1 MYVDICKYK
10 RGNKTYK
17 RVLLREGYRE
27 GGRVKHRTLANLSH
41 CSDEEIEAIRIALK
55 GKKQIVY
62 GLLTDEQ
69 GEPISI
75 EGFCGNTTSQCNP
88 ARGITL
94 SGDTCCHEK
103 ETE

>member
-27 GGRVKHRTLANLSH
+27 GGKVKHRTLANLSH

-75 EGFCGNTTSQCNP
+75 EGFCGNTK
-88 ARGITL
+88 G
-94 SGDTCCHEK
+94 
-103 ETE
+103 

>member
-1 MYVDICKYK
+1 MYVDLCKYK

-17 RVLLREGYRE
+17 RVLLKE
-27 GGRVKHRTLANLSH
+27 GGKVKHRTLANLSH
-41 CSDEEIEAIRIALK
+41 CSGEEIEAIRIALK
-55 GKKQIVY
+55 GKKQILY

-88 ARGITL
+88 ARSITL
-94 SGDTCCHEK
+94 SGDTCCHKK

>member
-27 GGRVKHRTLANLSH
+27 GGKVKHRTLANLSH
-41 CSDEEIEAIRIALK
+41 CSDEEIEAIGIVLK

-62 GLLTDEQ
+62 GLLTD
-69 GEPISI
+69 
-75 EGFCGNTTSQCNP
+75 
-88 ARGITL
+88 R
-94 SGDTCCHEK
+94 
-103 ETE
+103 ETHVATRKKLNSFRKRK

>member
-27 GGRVKHRTLANLSH
+27 GGKVKHRTLANLSH

-55 GKKQIVY
+55 GKKQILY

-69 GEPISI
+69 G
-75 EGFCGNTTSQCNP
+75 
-88 ARGITL
+88 
-94 SGDTCCHEK
+94 DTCCHEK
-103 ETE
+103 KTE